1 MSRQTADRA
10 SRLLYCRPSLELPPC
25 SHRLYEPRS
34 SCIHT
39 SGCLCLPWHCHSH
52 LIKVRYGGCPSCRSR
67 SSQTRLA
74 RYRFP
79 STSPSRHSQ
88 CLSSRRW
95 GSMNCFSDSIDIPNK
110 DSCFP
115 IIITSRKIL
124 FGCLHVWLFLESL
137 YLVDFIYVRWLC
149 CYIGVTGLGTAW
161 LITILYEQFHLIF
174 YL

>member
-1 MSRQTADRA
+1 MSTQAVVHS
-10 SRLLYCRPSLELPPC
+10 SRLQHSHPSHGLPPC
-25 SHRLYEPRS
+25 SHRLHEPRS

-39 SGCLCLPWHCHSH
+39 DGCPCPPWHYHPH
-52 LIKVRYGGCPSCRSR
+52 LLEAKYGGYPSCLSR
-67 SSQTRLA
+67 SIRTRLA

-79 STSPSRHSQ
+79 STSPLRHSQ

-95 GSMNCFSDSIDIPNK
+95 GSMNCFTDSIDIPNK

-124 FGCLHVWLFLESL
+124 FICLLVWLFLESF
-137 YLVDFIYVRWLC
+137 YLIDFIYVRWLC